1 MYILLV
7 HKCLLLN
14 FFRISTSVEYETQ
27 SYKGINIQF
36 KFRKDSMGLGVFALS
51 LYQLLLPSLNIW
63 HFVFHQDRF
72 DTQQFIY
79 TIAMY

>member
-1 MYILLV
+1 MK
-7 HKCLLLN
+7 HKAIKVSIYSLN
-14 FFRISTSVEYETQ
+14 SE
-27 SYKGINIQF
+27 
-36 KFRKDSMGLGVFALS
+36 KDTMGLGVFALS